1 MKKSEI
7 NAALAALKEIK
18 MPKIEDKDLRNDL
31 IENHFTLLDA
41 GRKVDAAVEDM
52 RTVHTEAFKEDEQK
66 IEELQQKLNETDD
79 REEQRALIKQINSF
93 DARNKAVKQFNEE
106 AAKLYAEE
114 VTGLKPINREKF
126 TEEIKKMDNMKLS
139 WVEALYPLFVI
150 DQSEPAATAPKKK

>member
-41 GRKVDAAVEDM
+41 GRKVDAAVADK
-52 RTVHTEAFKEDEQK
+52 RTVYTEAFKEDEQK

-126 TEEIKKMDNMKLS
+126 MEEIKKMDNMKLS
-139 WVEALYPLFVI
+139 WVEALYPLFVLENK
-150 DQSEPAATAPKKK
+150 EPEAATKKKK